1 MKADDTGLGM
11 RSTLTMTIPCEHYG
25 RTEIGQRL
33 VAIIN
38 HPARYPEY
46 RAFSREGY
54 PAVMAIVSLI
64 KPELEKLRRSDPKVF
79 QAAKQFVGWAVG
91 QVMRANGHQTIGRRR
106 VPGGLIT
113 LGAVWS
119 AEPIATGAMKRAA

>member
-1 MKADDTGLGM
+1 MAT
-11 RSTLTMTIPCEHYG
+11 PCDHYG

-33 VAIIN
+33 AAIIN
-38 HPARYPEY
+38 DPQRYSEY

-54 PAVMAIVSLI
+54 PAVMAIVSLL

-91 QVMRANGHQTIGRRR
+91 QVMRAHAHQTIGRRR

-113 LGAVWS
+113 QGAVWS
-119 AEPIATGAMKRAA
+119 AEPMITLVAKKAA